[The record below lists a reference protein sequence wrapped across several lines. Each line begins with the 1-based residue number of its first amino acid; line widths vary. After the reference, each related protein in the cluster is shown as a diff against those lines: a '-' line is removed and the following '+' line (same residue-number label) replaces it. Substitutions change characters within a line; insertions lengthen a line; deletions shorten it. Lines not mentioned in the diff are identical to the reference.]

1 MPRPRL
7 PVPAL
12 WCKASFCELAEP
24 PLPELTGGVSYPQ
37 QKPSKAQKRRE
48 QKSKEEV
55 RAGCVL
61 TSLQALTV
69 PVPQAEREARIA
81 EENSNMG
88 PSSRVVEE
96 AALIEKLSVRVH
108 CMA

>member
-1 MPRPRL
+1 M
-7 PVPAL
+7 
-12 WCKASFCELAEP
+12 
-24 PLPELTGGVSYPQ
+24 
-37 QKPSKAQKRRE
+37 
-48 QKSKEEV
+48 
-55 RAGCVL
+55 L